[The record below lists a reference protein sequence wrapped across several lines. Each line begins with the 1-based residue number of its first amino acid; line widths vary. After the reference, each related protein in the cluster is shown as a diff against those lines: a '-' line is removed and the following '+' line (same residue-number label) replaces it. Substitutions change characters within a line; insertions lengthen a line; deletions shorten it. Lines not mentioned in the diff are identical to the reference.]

1 MGIFFWGI
9 PPWLLHSLET
19 SGRYELAV
27 ETGTYRGDSAL
38 ALADAV
44 GNCTTIEL
52 GTTLAA
58 AASARFASDP
68 RITVMQGSSRD
79 VLPDV
84 VRRLTGPTFFWLD
97 GHWSGG
103 ETAGADD
110 PCPLAGELDAI
121 ASSPLAPDCL
131 VAIDDARL
139 FGFPRRNQPDGGA
152 FPGMLEVLRTLD
164 EMSLCPYV
172 VDDVILGVPATDT
185 TTITA
190 PETWDA
196 LGQNTVMV
204 LGRRELTLRRRGRRV
219 RSALTDRIR
228 SRR

>member
-1 MGIFFWGI
+1 LGIFFEGI

-19 SGRYELAV
+19 SGHYGLAV

-44 GNCTTIEL
+44 GSCTTIEL

-58 AASARFASDP
+58 AAAARFASDP
-68 RITVMQGSSRD
+68 RITVMQGSSRG

-110 PCPLAGELDAI
+110 PCPLGGELEAI
-121 ASSPLAPDCL
+121 ASSPRASDCL

-139 FGFPRRNQPDGGA
+139 FGFPRRNQPDGDA
-152 FPGMLEVLRTLD
+152 YPGMLEVLRTLD
-164 EMSLCPYV
+164 EMSLYPYV
-172 VDDVILGVPATDT
+172 VDDVILGVPAADRTV
-185 TTITA
+185 ITA
-190 PETWDA
+190 PETSRA

-204 LGRRELTLRRRGRRV
+204 LGRREWTLRMRGRRL

-228 SRR
+228 GRR